1 MSIFSPSKEP
11 LPGVR
16 VELLG
21 TNKTYYT
28 NLKGQVTIPS
38 NFNIS
43 LYYISYRTKIIN
55 KDSIKSLI
63 ILTHR

>member
-1 MSIFSPSKEP
+1 MSPSKEP
-11 LPGVR
+11 LPGVK
-16 VELLG
+16 VELIG

-43 LYYISYRTKIIN
+43 LNYISYRTKIIN
-55 KDSIKSLI
+55 KDSITPFI
-63 ILTHR
+63 VLTPR